1 MMRVGLSN
9 LVSFGEA
16 EEAEGFGRLEV
27 FYGVA
32 GEDVSL
38 IGTEVELEDFAGF
51 VGEVDLFEIDPE
63 GVWGQGR
70 LEEIEEAFVVGD
82 GAPACGGD
90 VGLVRSGDSVGDR
103 DVTDHT
109 EDASESDDGVFG
121 PGDGIDV
128 ERSSGEAV
136 SGAIGTREHDSTPDL
151 SPIGIES

>member
-1 MMRVGLSN
+1 MRVGLSN

-70 LEEIEEAFVVGD
+70 LEEIEEAFMVGD
-82 GAPACGGD
+82 GAPACGGY

-103 DVTDHT
+103 DVAD
-109 EDASESDDGVFG
+109 
-121 PGDGIDV
+121 
-128 ERSSGEAV
+128 
-136 SGAIGTREHDSTPDL
+136 
-151 SPIGIES
+151 